1 MTKTMLLGVPV
12 LLVVALAIGCR
23 TVQPDA
29 GHEAVLVR
37 KPLLFGS
44 GGVDETPVKTG
55 LKYVAFT
62 TTGIDVNMQPMRID
76 VEFSDLMTM
85 DGVPIDFHSVLTLQV
100 TDSVK
105 LVRDFGQDF
114 AGDKPG
120 FWVRNLDQPY
130 RTAVRDAVKA
140 HGMNEMAIQATAAE
154 AVDKVVTEHLLTIIK
169 DTGVPVRVL
178 DMSLGRANP
187 PDAILH
193 QRVETAAQE
202 QRINTEKQKKLAE
215 DQRKMAE
222 ESRAA
227 ADQAY
232 NQKMGLN
239 SEQYVALQAIQMQR
253 EVCGK
258 GTCTFLYGG
267 NAVPLINMK

>member
-1 MTKTMLLGVPV
+1 MTKMLFVVPV
-12 LLVVALAIGCR
+12 LLVIALAIGCR

-37 KPLLFGS
+37 KPLVFGS
-44 GGVDETPVKTG
+44 GGVDPTPVKTG

-85 DGVPIDFHSVLTLQV
+85 DGVPIDFHAVLTLQV

-114 AGDKPG
+114 LGDKAG
-120 FWVRNLDQPY
+120 FWMRNLDQPY

-154 AVDKVVTEHLLTIIK
+154 AVDRVVTEHLLAIIK
-169 DTGVPVRVL
+169 ETGVPVRVL

-239 SEQYVALQAIQMQR
+239 AEQYVALQAIQMQR
-253 EVCGK
+253 DVCGK